1 MSRKPV
7 DGIIQ
12 RNLNSCKSTTY
23 YKFYPDIYKRD
34 SPLLNNYAIRGEQ
47 CSPLPILFCPATS
60 RGQWASILWRS
71 YLLRD
76 GFGVVGRLGFRLL
89 RMDCT
94 GRKLADGRIDEETD
108 TEKDER
114 DA

>member
-1 MSRKPV
+1 MFRKSE
-7 DGIIQ
+7 DDIIQ
-12 RNLNSCKSTTY
+12 RNSNSCKSTIY
-23 YKFYPDIYKRD
+23 YKLYPDIYKRD
-34 SPLLNNYAIRGEQ
+34 SPLFNNYTKARETTKK
-47 CSPLPILFCPATS
+47 PLATS
-60 RGQWASILWRS
+60 SRQWALICWRS
-71 YLLRD
+71 YLLRQW
-76 GFGVVGRLGFRLL
+76 FGVVGRLGFRLL

>member
-12 RNLNSCKSTTY
+12 RNLNSCKSTIY
-23 YKFYPDIYKRD
+23 YKLYPDIYKRD
-34 SPLLNNYAIRGEQ
+34 APLFNNYTKARETTKK
-47 CSPLPILFCPATS
+47 PLATS
-60 RGQWASILWRS
+60 RWQWALICWRS
-71 YLLRD
+71 YLLRQW
-76 GFGVVGRLGFRLL
+76 FGIVGRLGFRLL

-94 GRKLADGRIDEETD
+94 GRKLADGRIDKETD
-108 TEKDER
+108 AEKDER

>member
-1 MSRKPV
+1 MSLETV

-12 RNLNSCKSTTY
+12 RNSNSCKSTIY
-23 YKFYPDIYKRD
+23 YKLYPDIYKRNA
-34 SPLLNNYAIRGEQ
+34 PLFNNYAKAQ
-47 CSPLPILFCPATS
+47 QAKKKPTATS
-60 RGQWASILWRS
+60 RGRWASILWRS

-76 GFGVVGRLGFRLL
+76 GFGVVGRLGFRLF

-94 GRKLADGRIDEETD
+94 GRKLADGRIDKETD